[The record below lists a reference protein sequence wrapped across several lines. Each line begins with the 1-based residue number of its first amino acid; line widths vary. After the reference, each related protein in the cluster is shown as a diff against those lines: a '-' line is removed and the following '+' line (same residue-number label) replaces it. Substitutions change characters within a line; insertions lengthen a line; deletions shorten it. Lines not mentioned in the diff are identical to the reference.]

1 MDRRLG
7 DQNLPPTTPLKPT
20 LLGRG
25 LPVPPVVVLVA
36 VAGVLIGLALGYG
49 IAPKPSPPPASSPT
63 TATASLVAS
72 PLQSASP
79 GPSVAPASA
88 PTASAYELPPAGG
101 LTLTEALAALNKLG
115 FGISPSAVISAR
127 VERYGEASPA
137 LVGGPS
143 DEWVWA
149 FVVRGSFQPASCGVP
164 RPSPEPCPSPAT
176 TEMII
181 LDYGTGAY
189 LEARS
194 PAFP

>member
-7 DQNLPPTTPLKPT
+7 DQDLPPTTPLKPS

-36 VAGVLIGLALGYG
+36 AVGLLIGLGLGYG
-49 IAPKPSPPPASSPT
+49 MAPEPTSPPASFPT
-63 TATASLVAS
+63 KTTASLVAS
-72 PLQSASP
+72 PLLPASVR
-79 GPSVAPASA
+79 PSVTPASV
-88 PTASAYELPPAGG
+88 PTSSTYEVPPAGG

-115 FGISPSAVISAR
+115 WGISPSAVISAR

-149 FVVRGSFQPASCGVP
+149 IVVRGTFFYASCGGHL
-164 RPSPEPCPSPAT
+164 PSPAPCPSTT

-181 LDYGTGAY
+181 LDYGTGAF
-189 LEARS
+189 LETLS

>member
-36 VAGVLIGLALGYG
+36 AAGVLIGLALGYG

-101 LTLTEALAALNKLG
+101 LTLTEALAMLTKSG
-115 FGISPSAVISAR
+115 MGISPSAVISAR

-137 LVGGPS
+137 LVGGPP

-149 FVVRGSFQPASCGVP
+149 FVVRGTFPPFLWGGYQP
-164 RPSPEPCPSPAT
+164 PEPRSPAT
-176 TEMII
+176 TEIII
-181 LDYGTGAY
+181 LDYGTGAF
-189 LEARS
+189 LETLS

>member
-49 IAPKPSPPPASSPT
+49 IAPKPSSPPASSPT

-72 PLQSASP
+72 PLLSASP
-79 GPSVAPASA
+79 GPSVAPTSA
-88 PTASAYELPPAGG
+88 PTASAYELPPGGG
-101 LTLTEALAALNKLG
+101 LTLTEALAMLTKSG
-115 FGISPSAVISAR
+115 MGISPSAVISAR
-127 VERYGEASPA
+127 VERYGEASLAPVSGSA
-137 LVGGPS
+137 

-149 FVVRGSFQPASCGVP
+149 IVVRGTFPPFLWGGYQP
-164 RPSPEPCPSPAT
+164 PEPRLPAT

-181 LDYGTGAY
+181 LDYRTGAF
-189 LEARS
+189 LETLS